1 MTVDEHNIMVTHGS
15 IRHEMGASGSGGK
28 ENCVTAIP
36 LRPLRK
42 TLCGVHINFGS
53 RTLLTETALT
63 GCSVL
68 PHILAVCIAQMN
80 ITCCKARGKLSL

>member
-15 IRHEMGASGSGGK
+15 IRHEMRASGSGGK
-28 ENCVTAIP
+28 EKCNAAIP

-53 RTLLTETALT
+53 RSLLTETAFT

-68 PHILAVCIAQMN
+68 PHIFGAVQATCIAEIM
-80 ITCCKARGKLSL
+80 L